1 MTKCQ
6 TVVLTPTQRLAGVQ
20 PEFHAKKRMGKQIV
34 YVAQDRMGE
43 ITLLSQQLQL
53 LASAINERAGDAQSE
68 RVSTTT
74 LWKGVDRSDA
84 SRVGVWIKGR
94 WRVRSVD
101 LNEASNEFERA
112 RQAHTHAAVV
122 AAQPACWVVS

>member
-68 RVSTTT
+68 RV
-74 LWKGVDRSDA
+74 W
-84 SRVGVWIKGR
+84 GR
-94 WRVRSVD
+94 LV
-101 LNEASNEFERA
+101 LL
-112 RQAHTHAAVV
+112 
-122 AAQPACWVVS
+122 

>member
-1 MTKCQ
+1 MRNSQ

-20 PEFHAKKRMGKQIV
+20 PEWHAKKRMGKQIV
-34 YVAQDRMGE
+34 YVAHDRMGE
-43 ITLLSQQLQL
+43 IALFSQQLQL
-53 LASAINERAGDAQSE
+53 LASAINERAGDARSE
-68 RVSTTT
+68 RVSTAT

-94 WRVRSVD
+94 WRVSSVD
-101 LNEASNEFERA
+101 LDEASNEFERA